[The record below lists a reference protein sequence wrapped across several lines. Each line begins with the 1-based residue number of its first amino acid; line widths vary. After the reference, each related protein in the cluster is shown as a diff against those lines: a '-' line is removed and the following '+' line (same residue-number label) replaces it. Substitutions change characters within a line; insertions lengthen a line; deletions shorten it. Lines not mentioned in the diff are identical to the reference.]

1 MTDDTGT
8 GPQDE
13 DIVSIEASH
22 DWEAWRDQDPVA
34 SLRDTEEESGDEGEL
49 ADIYDLD
56 EREAREAGVAFDGG
70 TADEP
75 RLT

>member
-1 MTDDTGT
+1 MTDETGY
-8 GPQDE
+8 GPRDE
-13 DIVSIEASH
+13 DIVSIEAGS
-22 DWEAWRDQDPVA
+22 DWEAGRDQDPVA

-75 RLT
+75 RLS

>member
-1 MTDDTGT
+1 MTDDTDA

-13 DIVSIEASH
+13 DIVSIEASY
-22 DWEAWRDQDPVA
+22 DREAGRDQDPVA

-49 ADIYDLD
+49 FDIYDLD

-75 RLT
+75 RLN